1 MDQRPV
7 KDTFGRPL
15 SDLRIS
21 VTDRCNFRCTYCMPA
36 EIFGERYHFL
46 SRAQLLSFEE
56 IARIAGVAAR
66 LGAVKAR
73 LTGGEPLVRSQIVGL
88 VGMLAE
94 VDWIEDL
101 TMTTNGYLLPK
112 HAEGLKE
119 AGLRRVTVSLD
130 TLDDEIFRSMSGRNC
145 GVDSVLAGIAAAKAA
160 DLTPVKINSVVQRGV
175 NDHTVVDLA
184 RHFQGSDHIVR
195 YIEFMD
201 VGTLNDWRMDA
212 VVPAD
217 EIVSMIDAEMPLEPV
232 PPSYP
237 GEVATRYRYVDGS
250 GEIGVISSV
259 TKPFC
264 GECTRLRLSPE
275 GELYTCLFGSTGIDL
290 RTHLRDG
297 TSDDDLEKIVRQVW
311 IARLDRYSEERTA
324 LTKPRPDKVEM
335 YHIGG

>member
-1 MDQRPV
+1 
-7 KDTFGRPL
+7 
-15 SDLRIS
+15 
-21 VTDRCNFRCTYCMPA
+21 
-36 EIFGERYHFL
+36 
-46 SRAQLLSFEE
+46 
-56 IARIAGVAAR
+56 
-66 LGAVKAR
+66 
-73 LTGGEPLVRSQIVGL
+73 
-88 VGMLAE
+88 
-94 VDWIEDL
+94 
-101 TMTTNGYLLPK
+101 
-112 HAEGLKE
+112 
-119 AGLRRVTVSLD
+119 
-130 TLDDEIFRSMSGRNC
+130 
-145 GVDSVLAGIAAAKAA
+145 
-160 DLTPVKINSVVQRGV
+160 
-175 NDHTVVDLA
+175 
-184 RHFQGSDHIVR
+184 
-195 YIEFMD
+195 